1 MKTIRFKTNL
11 KCSNCV
17 AKVQKKL
24 DEEVRIIKW
33 SVDLQ
38 SPDRVLSIE
47 TENDGVEAVVM
58 DILKAA
64 GYRAMKLS

>member
-17 AKVQKKL
+17 AKVQKQL

-58 DILKAA
+58 DILKVA